1 MITDQ
6 AATVRA
12 WIDQSSPPFY
22 LLKAE
27 VVQAEQVK
35 ATASGKAGLPMNR
48 IMRIAVPTENSVCH
62 RLLAAENK
70 LVLEVP

>member
-35 ATASGKAGLPMNR
+35 ATACGAFMEQRPLVAGKP
-48 IMRIAVPTENSVCH
+48 VFQ
-62 RLLAAENK
+62 
-70 LVLEVP
+70 